1 MAFIKLK
8 DYLESL
14 TTKGSISNSDLLPLL
29 DSDASNAIKTVTKGT
44 LVSLDDISGF
54 TQFSQS
60 VENQLANSSQF
71 SESLDDTFAK
81 DVEVATTASLIN
93 SSITTLTNNVSTTA
107 SLFDSS
113 ITQVSTDLS
122 DYETDNTAVVRGIQ
136 SYTGSLKQAI
146 SVAGTDVTINGTLT
160 TTNFFAQYV
169 TSSFLVT
176 TGSNQFGDNTIDKH
190 EFTGSVYFADTVYLD
205 GEPIGITALNAFSSS
220 VNNSIIQIGNHTAS
234 IDNSVVQIGNHTS
247 SVDNSVILFGAHT
260 ASQTTIN
267 SGISAVTG
275 AFATE
280 LGEIQTTLTGH
291 RNELNGIEAWTAS
304 LDDTFATD
312 AQLYRLYQ
320 ATRSLELNSGSV
332 NNSVTLIGEHT
343 ASVDNSIV
351 EIGNHTSSVD
361 NSVTLIGEHTAS
373 VDNSVVLFG
382 NHTASVN
389 NSITLFGEHTASQT
403 TINSGISAVTGAF
416 ATELGEIQT
425 TLTGHRNE
433 LNGIESYTSSLKS
446 VSIVSG
452 SSQIDVTQ
460 TTNYGSINQ
469 YTDSDNLSYLN
480 SLLVVSKSAGG
491 DLAVTGDLTIG
502 TDTALATA
510 ANRGNLTINGTNT
523 SILSFGT
530 SDALKSYVYNDGTNM
545 KINTGDGILVVES
558 QNVETLYVSS
568 GSVNI
573 KGQNPSVDGAILTL
587 ENSDTTIVA
596 DQTLGHLNFYTND
609 TSTTSAGGVGGIVVK
624 AETNFDTSL
633 TPTYMSFFTHD
644 AVVNDG
650 STLGNVSEAMR
661 LDSDRVLS
669 LPQSSNNGTF
679 NFNGTAMELDV
690 NRHPETG
697 VFSDTG
703 KSHARISLNGANGS
717 SEISFATSNAN
728 NTTATAKV
736 TISGAGEVQVGTTSV
751 TGNGVTIEKS
761 GNHLFLRA
769 TSAPAGEYWN
779 FDIDANNRLNV
790 INDNSVGVYIDDAAT
805 SWTGTSDERLKNINY
820 ELTGSLSNLQDLRAV
835 NYSWVS
841 GSVDKNF
848 YGLIAQDVEEHYP
861 DMISED
867 RDGYKGIR
875 YTEMIPVL
883 VSAIKEQQ
891 SIIDDLKSRIE
902 TLENS

>member
-113 ITQVSTDLS
+113 ITQVSNDLS

-343 ASVDNSIV
+343 ASVDNS
-351 EIGNHTSSVD
+351 
-361 NSVTLIGEHTAS
+361 
-373 VDNSVVLFG
+373 VVLFG

-416 ATELGEIQT
+416 ATELGGIQT
-425 TLTGHRNE
+425 QLTNRRDE
-433 LNGIESYTSSLKS
+433 LNGLEAYTSSLKGAIQVNGQDVNVLGMLTAQQFNVTYVSSSTMYQSGSTKFGDTADDKHEFTGSLSSNAS
-446 VSIVSG
+446 VEFNGAVTASQSLRVSGVTQIGASNVDTSLGSNTKLKVVGDGSTNAGASQGSLFIAAGTEGGDTGLPINMGTAGATMMLLASINTNIGTATNSATYIVRFYFDGDNAPTTTYLGGSSDFVTFGVTPSNTLAVSG
-452 SSQIDVTQ
+452 SS
-460 TTNYGSINQ
+460 
-469 YTDSDNLSYLN
+469 
-480 SLLVVSKSAGG
+480 AG
-491 DLAVTGDLTIG
+491 
-502 TDTALATA
+502 
-510 ANRGNLTINGTNT
+510 N
-523 SILSFGT
+523 
-530 SDALKSYVYNDGTNM
+530 KSYAWF
-545 KINTGDGILVVES
+545 IN
-558 QNVETLYVSS
+558 
-568 GSVNI
+568 
-573 KGQNPSVDGAILTL
+573 KFGA
-587 ENSDTTIVA
+587 
-596 DQTLGHLNFYTND
+596 
-609 TSTTSAGGVGGIVVK
+609 
-624 AETNFDTSL
+624 
-633 TPTYMSFFTHD
+633 
-644 AVVNDG
+644 
-650 STLGNVSEAMR
+650 
-661 LDSDRVLS
+661 
-669 LPQSSNNGTF
+669 
-679 NFNGTAMELDV
+679 
-690 NRHPETG
+690 
-697 VFSDTG
+697 
-703 KSHARISLNGANGS
+703 
-717 SEISFATSNAN
+717 
-728 NTTATAKV
+728 
-736 TISGAGEVQVGTTSV
+736 
-751 TGNGVTIEKS
+751 
-761 GNHLFLRA
+761 
-769 TSAPAGEYWN
+769 
-779 FDIDANNRLNV
+779 
-790 INDNSVGVYIDDAAT
+790 
-805 SWTGTSDERLKNINY
+805 
-820 ELTGSLSNLQDLRAV
+820 
-835 NYSWVS
+835 
-841 GSVDKNF
+841 
-848 YGLIAQDVEEHYP
+848 
-861 DMISED
+861 
-867 RDGYKGIR
+867 
-875 YTEMIPVL
+875 
-883 VSAIKEQQ
+883 
-891 SIIDDLKSRIE
+891 
-902 TLENS
+902 

>member
-93 SSITTLTNNVSTTA
+93 GSITTLTNNLSTTA

-343 ASVDNSIV
+343 ASVDNS
-351 EIGNHTSSVD
+351 
-361 NSVTLIGEHTAS
+361 
-373 VDNSVVLFG
+373 VVLFG

-416 ATELGEIQT
+416 ATELGGIQT
-425 TLTGHRNE
+425 QLTNRRDE
-433 LNGIESYTSSLKS
+433 LNGLEAYTSSLKGAIQVNGQDVNVLGMLTAQQFNVTYVSSSTMYQSGSTKFGDTADDKHEFTGSLSSNAS
-446 VSIVSG
+446 VEFNGAVTASQSLRVSGVTQIGASNVDTSLGSNTKLKVVGDGSTNAGASQGSLFIAAGTEGGDTGLPINMGTAGATMMLLASINTNIGTATNSATYIVRFYFDGDNAPTTTYLGGSSDFVTFGVTPSNTLAVSG
-452 SSQIDVTQ
+452 SS
-460 TTNYGSINQ
+460 
-469 YTDSDNLSYLN
+469 
-480 SLLVVSKSAGG
+480 AG
-491 DLAVTGDLTIG
+491 
-502 TDTALATA
+502 
-510 ANRGNLTINGTNT
+510 N
-523 SILSFGT
+523 
-530 SDALKSYVYNDGTNM
+530 KSYAWF
-545 KINTGDGILVVES
+545 IN
-558 QNVETLYVSS
+558 
-568 GSVNI
+568 
-573 KGQNPSVDGAILTL
+573 KFGA
-587 ENSDTTIVA
+587 
-596 DQTLGHLNFYTND
+596 
-609 TSTTSAGGVGGIVVK
+609 
-624 AETNFDTSL
+624 
-633 TPTYMSFFTHD
+633 
-644 AVVNDG
+644 
-650 STLGNVSEAMR
+650 
-661 LDSDRVLS
+661 
-669 LPQSSNNGTF
+669 
-679 NFNGTAMELDV
+679 
-690 NRHPETG
+690 
-697 VFSDTG
+697 
-703 KSHARISLNGANGS
+703 
-717 SEISFATSNAN
+717 
-728 NTTATAKV
+728 
-736 TISGAGEVQVGTTSV
+736 
-751 TGNGVTIEKS
+751 
-761 GNHLFLRA
+761 
-769 TSAPAGEYWN
+769 
-779 FDIDANNRLNV
+779 
-790 INDNSVGVYIDDAAT
+790 
-805 SWTGTSDERLKNINY
+805 
-820 ELTGSLSNLQDLRAV
+820 
-835 NYSWVS
+835 
-841 GSVDKNF
+841 
-848 YGLIAQDVEEHYP
+848 
-861 DMISED
+861 
-867 RDGYKGIR
+867 
-875 YTEMIPVL
+875 
-883 VSAIKEQQ
+883 
-891 SIIDDLKSRIE
+891 
-902 TLENS
+902 

>member
-416 ATELGEIQT
+416 TTELGGIQT
-425 TLTGHRNE
+425 QLTNRRDE
-433 LNGIESYTSSLKS
+433 LNGLEAYTSSLKGAIQVNGQDVNVLGMLTAQQFNVTYVSSSTMYQSGSTKFGDTADDKHEFTGSLSSNAS
-446 VSIVSG
+446 VEFNGAVTASQSLRVSGVTQIGTSNVDTSLGSNTKLKVAGDGSTNAGASQGSLFIAAGTEGGDTGLPINMGTAGATMMLLASINTNIGTATNSATYIVRFYFDGDNAPTTTYLGGSSDFVTFGVTPSNTLAVSG
-452 SSQIDVTQ
+452 SS
-460 TTNYGSINQ
+460 
-469 YTDSDNLSYLN
+469 
-480 SLLVVSKSAGG
+480 AG
-491 DLAVTGDLTIG
+491 
-502 TDTALATA
+502 
-510 ANRGNLTINGTNT
+510 N
-523 SILSFGT
+523 
-530 SDALKSYVYNDGTNM
+530 KSYAWF
-545 KINTGDGILVVES
+545 IN
-558 QNVETLYVSS
+558 
-568 GSVNI
+568 
-573 KGQNPSVDGAILTL
+573 KFGA
-587 ENSDTTIVA
+587 
-596 DQTLGHLNFYTND
+596 
-609 TSTTSAGGVGGIVVK
+609 
-624 AETNFDTSL
+624 
-633 TPTYMSFFTHD
+633 
-644 AVVNDG
+644 
-650 STLGNVSEAMR
+650 
-661 LDSDRVLS
+661 
-669 LPQSSNNGTF
+669 
-679 NFNGTAMELDV
+679 
-690 NRHPETG
+690 
-697 VFSDTG
+697 
-703 KSHARISLNGANGS
+703 
-717 SEISFATSNAN
+717 
-728 NTTATAKV
+728 
-736 TISGAGEVQVGTTSV
+736 
-751 TGNGVTIEKS
+751 
-761 GNHLFLRA
+761 
-769 TSAPAGEYWN
+769 
-779 FDIDANNRLNV
+779 
-790 INDNSVGVYIDDAAT
+790 
-805 SWTGTSDERLKNINY
+805 
-820 ELTGSLSNLQDLRAV
+820 
-835 NYSWVS
+835 
-841 GSVDKNF
+841 
-848 YGLIAQDVEEHYP
+848 
-861 DMISED
+861 
-867 RDGYKGIR
+867 
-875 YTEMIPVL
+875 
-883 VSAIKEQQ
+883 
-891 SIIDDLKSRIE
+891 
-902 TLENS
+902 